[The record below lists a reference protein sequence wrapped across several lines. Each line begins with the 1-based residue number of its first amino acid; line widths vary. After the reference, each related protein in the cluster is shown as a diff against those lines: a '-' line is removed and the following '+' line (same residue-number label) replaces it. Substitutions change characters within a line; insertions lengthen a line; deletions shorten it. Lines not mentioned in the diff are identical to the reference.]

1 MQRGKRKRNKKP
13 DCRPGTGTG
22 TGFSG
27 GLRQLIETEV
37 YKKMRTIEEI
47 DRDLAAAREALLS
60 VEETPA
66 EVYSRIV
73 GYYRSVRN
81 WNRGKRE
88 EYGER
93 RLYNAEASLA
103 LFGKAAGNAD
113 KAAPRQS
120 AGPET
125 PQSVRLAEN
134 ESSQARLLLF
144 VRPACPACPSAKEA
158 AGRLGIQV
166 DLVNADTEAGLA
178 QAQERNV
185 FSTPTAIFLSAEGD
199 EIGRALDGKS
209 IAAMGRRV
217 AV

>member
-1 MQRGKRKRNKKP
+1 
-13 DCRPGTGTG
+13 
-22 TGFSG
+22 
-27 GLRQLIETEV
+27 
-37 YKKMRTIEEI
+37 MRTLEEI

-103 LFGKAAGNAD
+103 LFDKAPGDAARKTD
-113 KAAPRQS
+113 KAAARQS
-120 AGPET
+120 AGLET
-125 PQSVRLAEN
+125 PQSARFAEN

-178 QAQERNV
+178 EAQKRNV
-185 FSTPTAIFLSAEGD
+185 FSTPTAIFLSPEGN
-199 EIGRALDGKS
+199 EIGRALDGKT